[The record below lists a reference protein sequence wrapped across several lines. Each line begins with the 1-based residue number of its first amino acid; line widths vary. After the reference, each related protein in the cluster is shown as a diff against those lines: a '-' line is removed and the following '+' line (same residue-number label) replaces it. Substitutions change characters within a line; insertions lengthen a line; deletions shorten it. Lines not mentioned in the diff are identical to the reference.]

1 MRIFFDTEFI
11 EDGAIIDLISI
22 GMVREDGAEYYAEA
36 YECDLLFVSE
46 WVKQNVIPHLRGE
59 KKPRRQIAQEI
70 VEFVGQSPEFWAYFA
85 DYDWV
90 VLCQLYGTMMQLPEG
105 WPKFCLDI
113 KQVAYLMGDPSL
125 QRPEGGDH
133 DALADARWNKRIW
146 HELMRKT

>member
-11 EDGAIIDLISI
+11 ENGVTIDLISI
-22 GMVREDGAEYYAEA
+22 GLVREDGAEYYAEA
-36 YECDLLFVSE
+36 NECNLLSASE
-46 WVKQNVIPHLRGE
+46 WVKQNVIPHLRGG
-59 KKPRRQIAQEI
+59 KKLRRQIAQEI
-70 VEFVGQSPEFWAYFA
+70 VEFVGPSPEFWAYFA

-90 VLCQLYGTMMQLPEG
+90 VLCQLYGTMMQLPDG

-113 KQVAYLMGDPSL
+113 KQVAYLMDDPSL

-146 HELMRKT
+146 HELMRKA